1 MRKIATNR
9 GYLAVFSGIL
19 SLVLGG
25 CAVNP
30 VTGERQ
36 LALISTAEQIA
47 IGEQQY
53 FPSRQMQGGDYV
65 VDPALTAYVAG
76 VGQRVAQYSDLPL
89 PYEFAVLNSSVPNAW
104 ALPGGKI
111 AINRGLLLELGSEA
125 ELAAVLGHEVV
136 HAAAG
141 HGAQALQRGMLLQ
154 GVLLATAV
162 AARNSDYSGL
172 AIGAA
177 SVGAQLLNQRYS
189 RGAELEADGYGITY
203 MAAANYDPTAAITL
217 QETFVRL
224 SDGGSG
230 GWLSGLFASHPPSQE
245 RVDRNRET
253 VAAIPPGGEIGRD
266 RYLAATADLRRNQP
280 AYEAHDEGRAAL
292 FDDRIADAITLA
304 DRAVEMLPQEA
315 MFHALKGDIALQQR
329 RFANA
334 TDHFGDAISLDDQFF
349 YYQLQKGLAH
359 SALDQF
365 SQAETNLYASLELL
379 PTADAHYT
387 LGAIAESR
395 GDYATAMEH
404 YGVAAGSGTPAGQ
417 AAQDAM
423 VRLDLPQNPNRYLQL
438 ATYID
443 GQGQL
448 VVQVGNPTGVAVGNL
463 VLAIQ
468 FVDSRGAIAQT
479 NRVVNRSLAP
489 GTGMQFATGL
499 GPFQNSQSYQVEVQS
514 ARVVA
519 N

>member
-1 MRKIATNR
+1 MRKIETISVK
-9 GYLAVFSGIL
+9 LAAFSVIL
-19 SLVLGG
+19 SAFLGG

-36 LALISTAEQIA
+36 LALISMPEQIA
-47 IGEQQY
+47 IGEEQY

-65 VDPALTAYVAG
+65 VDPALTNYVAG
-76 VGQRVAQYSDLPL
+76 VGQRIAQYSDLPL

-125 ELAAVLGHEVV
+125 ELAAVLGHEIV

-162 AARNSDYSGL
+162 AAQNSDYSGL

-203 MAAANYDPTAAITL
+203 MAAANYDPAAAITL

-224 SDGGSG
+224 SEGETG

-253 VAAIPPGGEIGRD
+253 VAAIPPGGDVGRD
-266 RYLAATADLRRNQP
+266 RFLAATEMLRRNQP
-280 AYEAHDEGRAAL
+280 AYDAHDEGRAAL
-292 FDDRIADAITLA
+292 SEERIADATTLA
-304 DRAVEMLPQEA
+304 DRAVELLPQEA
-315 MFHALKGDIALQQR
+315 MFHALKGDIALQER
-329 RFANA
+329 RYSDAI
-334 TDHFGDAISLDDQFF
+334 DHYGDAISLDDRFF
-349 YYQLQKGLAH
+349 YYHLQKGLAH
-359 SALDQF
+359 AALDQRDP
-365 SQAETNLYASLELL
+365 AETDLYASLDLL
-379 PTADAHYT
+379 PTAEAHYT

-395 GDYATAMEH
+395 GDIQTALEH
-404 YGVAAGSGTPAGQ
+404 YSVAAGSGTPAGQ
-417 AAQDAM
+417 AAEDAM
-423 VRLDLPQNPNRYLQL
+423 VRLDLPRNPNRYLQV
-438 ATYID
+438 ATYTD
-443 GQGQL
+443 AQGQL
-448 VVQVGNPTGVAVGNL
+448 VVRVGNPTGVAVGNL
-463 VLAIQ
+463 VFTIQ
-468 FVDSRGAIAQT
+468 FVDTNGAIRQT
-479 NRVVNRSLAP
+479 TRVVNRSLAP
-489 GTGMQFATGL
+489 GTGTQFATGL
-499 GPFQNSQSYQVEVQS
+499 GPFVNSQSYQVEVRS
-514 ARVVA
+514 ERVIG

>member
-1 MRKIATNR
+1 MRKIATN
-9 GYLAVFSGIL
+9 GGKLATFIVIL
-19 SLVLGG
+19 SLPLGG

-30 VTGERQ
+30 VTGARQ
-36 LALISTAEQIA
+36 LALISTTEQVA
-47 IGEQQY
+47 IGEEQY

-65 VDPALTAYVAG
+65 VDPALTNYVAG
-76 VGQRVAQYSDLPL
+76 VGQRIAQYSDLPL
-89 PYEFAVLNSSVPNAW
+89 PYEFVVLNSSVPNAW

-125 ELAAVLGHEVV
+125 ELAAVLGHEIV

-154 GVLLATAV
+154 GVLLVTAV
-162 AARNSDYSGL
+162 AAQNSDYSGL

-203 MAAANYDPTAAITL
+203 MAAANYDPAAAITL

-224 SDGGSG
+224 SEGESG
-230 GWLSGLFASHPPSQE
+230 GWVSGLFASHPPSQE

-253 VAAIPPGGEIGRD
+253 VAAIPPGGDIGRD
-266 RYLAATADLRRNQP
+266 RFLAATETLRRNQP
-280 AYEAHDEGRAAL
+280 AYDAHDEGRTAL
-292 FDDRIADAITLA
+292 FEDRIADAAAHA
-304 DRAVEMLPQEA
+304 DRAVELLPQEA
-315 MFHALKGDIALQQR
+315 MFHALKGDIALQQQR
-329 RFANA
+329 YSDAI
-334 TDHFGDAISLDDQFF
+334 DHFGDAISLNDRFF
-349 YYQLQKGLAH
+349 YYHLQRGLAH
-359 SALDQF
+359 SALDQL
-365 SQAETNLYASLELL
+365 SPAEMDLYASLDLL

-395 GDYATAMEH
+395 GDIATALEH

-417 AAQDAM
+417 AAEDAM
-423 VRLDLPQNPNRYLQL
+423 VRLDLPRNPNRYLQV
-438 ATYID
+438 ATYTD
-443 GQGQL
+443 TQGQL

-463 VLAIQ
+463 VLTINY
-468 FVDSRGAIAQT
+468 VDPGGAIRRT
-479 NRVVNRSLAP
+479 NRVLNRSLAP
-489 GTGMQFATGL
+489 GTGTQFATGL
-499 GPFQNSQSYQVEVQS
+499 GPFSNSQSYRVEVQS
-514 ARVVA
+514 ARVIG